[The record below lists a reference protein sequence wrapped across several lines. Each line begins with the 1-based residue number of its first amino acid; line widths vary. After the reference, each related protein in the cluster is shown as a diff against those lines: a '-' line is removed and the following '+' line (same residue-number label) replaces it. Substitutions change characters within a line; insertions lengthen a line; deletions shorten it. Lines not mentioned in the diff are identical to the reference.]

1 MERRTSCIAPAEHA
15 DSLSLYLRARTA
27 PLHTQAEALLG
38 LPDSVYNRQDYCR
51 LLERLF
57 GLYEPLEQVFRSF
70 DDWTRIGLA
79 LEGHPHVARLSDDL
93 IALGSDP
100 RRVPRVPATMLPEL
114 PSFPHALGALYV
126 LEGSLLG
133 GRIILRAL
141 EPRLGSIIAGATG
154 FFTGHGAQAGPIWQA
169 FRATL
174 DSFDRLRPGVR
185 EDVLLGAEN
194 LYRAMLSWFQ
204 SSHSLG
210 ASL

>member
-1 MERRTSCIAPAEHA
+1 MVCQTSFTAPAEHA
-15 DSLSLYLRARTA
+15 DSLSIFLKARTA
-27 PLHTQAEALLG
+27 RLHTQAEALLG
-38 LPDSVYNRQDYCR
+38 LPDSVYDRHDYCR
-51 LLERLF
+51 LLKRLF
-57 GLYEPLEQVFRSF
+57 GLYDPLEQVFRSF

-100 RRVPRVPATMLPEL
+100 RRVARVPATMLPDL

-141 EPRLGSIIAGATG
+141 EPRLGSIIEGATG

-169 FRATL
+169 FRASL
-174 DSFDRLRPGVR
+174 DRFDRLRPGVR
-185 EDVLLGAEN
+185 GDVLLGAEN
-194 LYRAMLSWFQ
+194 LYRAILIWFQ
-204 SSHSLG
+204 PSHSHG
-210 ASL
+210 ASQ